1 MLRRAFFPDRLV
13 QCSLRLS
20 DGTLVVPPW
29 VVIRPQSPPP
39 PCFHP
44 HCPDET
50 QLVTAASMLR
60 VKAQLRIRGDHVTL
74 DWLDRFSN
82 RELEQR

>member
-1 MLRRAFFPDRLV
+1 MVCFDLIWQPHPPAF
-13 QCSLRLS
+13 
-20 DGTLVVPPW
+20 
-29 VVIRPQSPPP
+29 
-39 PCFHP
+39 
-44 HCPDET
+44 CPNEP

-60 VKAQLRIRGDHVTL
+60 VKAQLRIRGDTVTL